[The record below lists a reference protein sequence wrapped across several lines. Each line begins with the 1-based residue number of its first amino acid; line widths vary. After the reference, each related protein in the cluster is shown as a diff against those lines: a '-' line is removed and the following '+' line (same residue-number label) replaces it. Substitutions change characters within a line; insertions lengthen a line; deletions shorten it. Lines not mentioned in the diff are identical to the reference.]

1 MNNNLTF
8 QEAKEIISQIE
19 KNDSRDPL
27 FQELFG
33 DFLRAAKEYTEMRFE
48 WHFMSLED
56 TKERDAYRTTLH
68 NTFIGSLNILTKY
81 LQKQGIDTSWRES
94 LGSDRKRIGDLA
106 NLIVS
111 IIAIR
116 NR

>member
-8 QEAKEIISQIE
+8 HEAEEFLSQIE
-19 KNDSRDPL
+19 KTDSRDPL

-33 DFLRAAKEYTEMRFE
+33 EFLRTAKEYTDMRFE

-56 TKERDAYRTTLH
+56 TMERDSYRTTLH
-68 NTFIGSLNILTKY
+68 NAFIDSLNILTKY
-81 LQKQGIDTSWRES
+81 LQKQGIETLWRES